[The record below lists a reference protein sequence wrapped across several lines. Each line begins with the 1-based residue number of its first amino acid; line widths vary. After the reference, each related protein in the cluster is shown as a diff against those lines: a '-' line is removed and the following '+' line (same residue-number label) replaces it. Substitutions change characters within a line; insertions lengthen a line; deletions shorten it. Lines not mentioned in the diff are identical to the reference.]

1 MLSILIVDDTEMVR
15 QFVREMLDGA
25 GYRTME
31 ADNVASA
38 LQLLSENHFD
48 LLLTDILM
56 PGGNGTEI
64 VIKARRLHPGLK
76 VIALS
81 GSGDISDRLAT
92 AATLGAH
99 AVIGKPFR
107 SKELIA
113 LVATTLGSNLQGQ
126 G

>member
-1 MLSILIVDDTEMVR
+1 MLSILIVDDNEMIR
-15 QFVREMLDGA
+15 QFVRDMLDDA

-38 LQLLSENHFD
+38 LQLLSESHFD
-48 LLLTDILM
+48 LLLTDLLM

-64 VIKARRLHPGLK
+64 IIKARRLHPGLK
-76 VIALS
+76 VIAMS

-92 AATLGAH
+92 AAALGAH

-113 LVATTLGSNLQGQ
+113 LVTTTLG
-126 G
+126 

>member
-76 VIALS
+76 VIAMS